1 MGNKEDIKKTQDK
14 IIKITRITGAT
25 LFLIG
30 IAIIAIVSVLKKQ
43 NPLPSP
49 KEGTII
55 EYEAMSDNIGLYA
68 EDDTLLSEQYIILN
82 SMEDYNNFTTSL
94 NTWYQDAI
102 INYTNMVNTSEN
114 ITEDVKQNWISE
126 YKTKNDERY
135 NKIKKML
142 SNTTIKEETFKEK
155 SVIVIEDITNNMVLQ
170 ENELED
176 ICLNNGTLTIHINKE
191 VIGVVGDSTSSM
203 YFVELDKSYV
213 KDNKINIVVSDIN
226 NSLPDV
232 AYKPII
238 YIYPEEEQIVDVK
251 LGYKENLLVS
261 YPVYDE
267 GWNVLAKPD
276 GTLIDNKTNREL
288 YSLYYESQNKIDFK
302 IEEDGFVISKEEII
316 PFLEEKLEILGLN
329 PREQEEF
336 IIYWLPI
343 LQKNNYTYIRFAEQE
358 EINKNMPLQ
367 IEPKPQTTIRV
378 LMTFKGLENKINVK
392 EQELTKIERKG
403 YTVVEWGATIL
414 E

>member
-1 MGNKEDIKKTQDK
+1 MKKNKKPQKELEDKLILVTRIVGGALFLLGVLIIIITS
-14 IIKITRITGAT
+14 IIKSSKT
-25 LFLIG
+25 
-30 IAIIAIVSVLKKQ
+30 VSESFK
-43 NPLPSP
+43 
-49 KEGTII
+49 I
-55 EYEAMSDNIGLYA
+55 EFKVASDNFVLF
-68 EDDTLLSEQYIILN
+68 EDEKNILDEEYIILK
-82 SMEDYNNFTTSL
+82 SMDDYDQL
-94 NTWYQDAI
+94 
-102 INYTNMVNTSEN
+102 
-114 ITEDVKQNWISE
+114 
-126 YKTKNDERY
+126 
-135 NKIKKML
+135 
-142 SNTTIKEETFKEK
+142 
-155 SVIVIEDITNNMVLQ
+155 
-170 ENELED
+170 
-176 ICLNNGTLTIHINKE
+176 
-191 VIGVVGDSTSSM
+191 
-203 YFVELDKSYV
+203 
-213 KDNKINIVVSDIN
+213 VSDIEKWN
-226 NSLPDV
+226 NNLLLNNITASDDLKINSKYDYDMIVKSRNDQINDLLNNANITDDTFINKAIVVIELTTYEILECSKITDV
-232 AYKPII
+232 YVNPSNLGINIEKATFGNAKEKTSILFFVEVDKQYVIDDINIKISNINNTDPQIAYKPII

-302 IEEDGFVISKEEII
+302 IEEDGFVISKEELI

-392 EQELTKIERKG
+392 EQELTKVERKG

>member
-94 NTWYQDAI
+94 DTWYQDAI

-114 ITEDVKQNWISE
+114 ITEDVKQNWIRE

-176 ICLNNGTLTIHINKE
+176 ICLNNGILTIHINKE

-302 IEEDGFVISKEEII
+302 IEEDGFVISKEELI

-392 EQELTKIERKG
+392 EQELTKVERKG
-403 YTVVEWGATIL
+403 YTVIEWGATIL